1 MTHLKC
7 CFSFRF
13 CPLVRIGYFELEK
26 YVFPAEMYYNVWG
39 NTWYASRFRCVI
51 QSKCTNT
58 C

>member
-1 MTHLKC
+1 MAHLKC

-26 YVFPAEMYYNVWG
+26 NMFEMYYNVWG
-39 NTWYASRFRCVI
+39 NTWYGSRFRCAI